1 VKTILGTLTLAA
13 LASTALPA
21 WADDFFLA
29 TGRWDNTVIVID
41 LEKAIDKA
49 NDGTPNAVINR
60 LRVTPDIDASGSG
73 TADTVASGQPIVVTV
88 DDEKRRAYV
97 VNHSG
102 KSTPEQA
109 KSFQHG
115 WPGTVTVVDLDKA
128 LDTKNNGT
136 LGAVVKIMDSQGPG
150 ATGIAVSPD
159 HKYAALAHAEGPRNE
174 DGGRHINI
182 VDLEKLEVVQK
193 IPQAYGRDDC
203 PPDPIPHK
211 APDPKFGC
219 FPDSNGVTISPLGGG
234 TIFTA
239 NGGTNDVSVI
249 SLEKAIAGD
258 EKAEIARIPVQT
270 GGFGISTSPD
280 GKYVVVAAREDA
292 RDGKEG
298 NTVSILDVEKSIS
311 DPKSAEVARVLVGTD
326 DKNEATRPFAAAYTP
341 DGKYILATNFR
352 SNNLS
357 IIDPQKALAGDEEA
371 EIKRVKLET
380 PNGEPSRPRGIAFS
394 SDGKYVAISGAPK
407 SKPNSGVVWVL
418 DTEKFEVAG
427 RVTEIGNESYLI
439 GAFTGTAK

>member
-1 VKTILGTLTLAA
+1 MKTVLGTLALAA

-60 LRVTPDIDASGSG
+60 LRVTPDIDATGSG
-73 TADTVASGQPIVVTV
+73 KADTVASGQPIVVTV

-102 KSTPEQA
+102 KSTPEEA

-136 LGAVVKIMDSQGPG
+136 LGAVIKIMDSQGPG

-159 HKYAALAHAEGPRNE
+159 HKYAALAHAEGPKNE
-174 DGGRHINI
+174 DGGRLVNI
-182 VDLEKLEVVQK
+182 VDLEKLEVVQQ
-193 IPQAYGRDDC
+193 IPQAYGRADC

-280 GKYVVVAAREDA
+280 GKYVVVASREDA

-298 NTVSILDVEKSIS
+298 NTISILDVEKSIS

-341 DGKYILATNFR
+341 DGKYIVASNFR

-357 IIDPQKALAGDEEA
+357 ILDPQKALAGEPSEV
-371 EIKRVKLET
+371 KRVKLET

-439 GAFTGTAK
+439 GGFTGTAK